1 MLMNNTEWVL
11 VYSSNN
17 YYQAEI
23 VKQMLDSNGINVS
36 LINKQDSSYLTFG
49 DIEVYVESE
58 SVSIAKKLIEGFEI

>member
-1 MLMNNTEWVL
+1 MNDTEWVL

>member
-1 MLMNNTEWVL
+1 MNNTEWVL

>member
-1 MLMNNTEWVL
+1 MLMNDTEWVL